1 MTFFIH
7 VRYWGAFIIT
17 CIGLFLAMPGNALV
31 KIGRWIGSRDSQSK
45 GGSGT

>member
-17 CIGLFLAMPGNALV
+17 AIGVVLTLPGEALI
-31 KIGRWIGSRDSQSK
+31 KLGRWIGSRK
-45 GGSGT
+45 